1 MRKGSIL
8 IICLV
13 VFFLLV
19 LPSVMA
25 DSATENLESRIL
37 ESFDPESRTT
47 EWLVVGS
54 KFITEGFPKQTYTE
68 AWPEAIFGSNQDGK
82 DLQVLGIN
90 AKWDRK
96 GYNNIEI
103 IPVKED
109 SDGNTVPNPI
119 SIPGRAKKLDLWVW
133 CSDFDYYFEVHVRDT
148 NGVVH
153 VLNMGGLAKIGWNN
167 FYTDIPGYIAQ
178 TGKYVP
184 YLKSLELV
192 KIVIWTK
199 PTENVSNYFVY
210 FDQIKILTD
219 TFITRFD
226 GDGLAGK
233 ESAAE
238 IWGEE

>member
-8 IICLV
+8 IICLTV
-13 VFFLLV
+13 LFLLV
-19 LPSVMA
+19 LPSVTA

-37 ESFDPESRTT
+37 ESFDPEDRTT
-47 EWLVVGS
+47 DWLVLGS
-54 KFITEGFPKQTYTE
+54 KFVTEGFPKQTYTKS
-68 AWPEAIFGSNQDGK
+68 WPEAVFGSNKDDK

-90 AKWDRK
+90 VKWDRK

-109 SDGNTVPNPI
+109 ADGNTVPNPL

-133 CSDFDYYFEVHVRDT
+133 CSDFDYYFEIHVRDT

-153 VLNMGGLAKIGWNN
+153 VLNMCGLARIGWNN

-178 TGKYVP
+178 TGNYVP
-184 YLKSLELV
+184 FLKSLELV

-210 FDQIKILTD
+210 FDQIKVLTD

-226 GDGLAGK
+226 GDDLAG
-233 ESAAE
+233 EGSAAE

>member
-8 IICLV
+8 IICLT

-37 ESFDPESRTT
+37 ESFDPENRTSD
-47 EWLVVGS
+47 WLVVGS
-54 KFITEGFPKQTYTE
+54 KFTTEGFPKQTYTE
-68 AWPEAIFGSNQDGK
+68 AWPEAIFGSNQDEK
-82 DLQVLGIN
+82 DLQVLGVN
-90 AKWDRK
+90 VKWDRK
-96 GYNNIEI
+96 GYNYIEI

-109 SDGNTVPNPI
+109 ADGNTVPNPI

-133 CSDFDYYFEVHVRDT
+133 CSDFDFYFEVHIRDT

-153 VLNMGGLAKIGWNN
+153 VLNMGSLAEIGWNN
-167 FYTDIPGYIAQ
+167 FYTEIPGRIAQ
-178 TGKYVP
+178 TGNYVP
-184 YLKSLELV
+184 FLKTLELV
-192 KIVIWTK
+192 KVVIWTK
-199 PTENVSNYFVY
+199 PTENVSNFFVY
-210 FDQIKILTD
+210 FDQIKVLTD

-226 GDGLAGK
+226 GDDLASQGSEAK
-233 ESAAE
+233 

>member
-1 MRKGSIL
+1 
-8 IICLV
+8 
-13 VFFLLV
+13 
-19 LPSVMA
+19 
-25 DSATENLESRIL
+25 
-37 ESFDPESRTT
+37 
-47 EWLVVGS
+47 
-54 KFITEGFPKQTYTE
+54 
-68 AWPEAIFGSNQDGK
+68 
-82 DLQVLGIN
+82 
-90 AKWDRK
+90 
-96 GYNNIEI
+96 
-103 IPVKED
+103 
-109 SDGNTVPNPI
+109 
-119 SIPGRAKKLDLWVW
+119 

>member
-8 IICLV
+8 IICLT

-37 ESFDPESRTT
+37 ETFDPENRTT
-47 EWLVVGS
+47 DWLVVGS
-54 KFITEGFPKQTYTE
+54 KFTTEGFPKQTYTE
-68 AWPEAIFGSNQDGK
+68 AWPEAVFGSNVDGK

-90 AKWDRK
+90 VKWDRK

-103 IPVKED
+103 IPVQED
-109 SDGNTVPNPI
+109 ADGNTVPNPL
-119 SIPGRAKKLDLWVW
+119 SIPGRVQKLDLWIW
-133 CSDFDYYFEVHVRDT
+133 CSDFDYYFDIHVRDI

-153 VLNMGGLAKIGWNN
+153 VLNMGGLSTIGWNN

-178 TGKYVP
+178 TGSYVP

-210 FDQIKILTD
+210 IDQIKVLTD

-226 GDGLAGK
+226 GDDLAGK
-233 ESAAE
+233 NSAAD

>member
-103 IPVKED
+103 IPIKED
-109 SDGNTVPNPI
+109 SDGNTVPNPL
-119 SIPGRAKKLDLWVW
+119 SIPGRVKKLDLWVW
-133 CSDFDYYFEVHVRDT
+133 CSDFDYYLEVHVRDT